1 MMPTRSD
8 LLSALFTVALAT
20 GGLTLML
27 PPPVLA
33 HDPPAR
39 KELKRVD
46 LDGVHGMEV
55 ISSITEYK
63 PGDLLAEH
71 LHHGIEAAYVVQG
84 AMIQLP
90 GKKPTMLPT
99 GAPVLNLRDVLHGG
113 FKIVGDTPLKLF
125 TVHVVDKGRPL
136 YDTVK

>member
-8 LLSALFTVALAT
+8 LLSALFTIALAT

>member
-1 MMPTRSD
+1 MMTMSTRSMI
-8 LLSALFTVALAT
+8 LSVAFALA
-20 GGLTLML
+20 L
-27 PPPVLA
+27 PLA
-33 HDPPAR
+33 ALAQDPPAR

-46 LDGVHGMEV
+46 LDGVPGMEV

-63 PGDLLAEH
+63 PGDVLAEH

-90 GKKPTMLPT
+90 GKEPTMLPT
-99 GAPVLNLRDVLHGG
+99 GAPVMNLRDVMHGG

-125 TVHVVDKGRPL
+125 TVHIVDKGRPL